1 MEIKDKIELI
11 KKSVQIDNNIKNL
24 LPEPL
29 SDKGYYYVYYP
40 TSLYKE
46 AYIDIL
52 NYDYNDITIFYDR
65 KIESGKDYE
74 NYLLDTIKEYN
85 CIGIIVYLNEEA
97 IKDEFLYKLMTYIN
111 YYHKSYFTIN
121 YAKENGKTLSGYQLA
136 LNLNLDSNKI
146 KLYKKMFADEITFLL
161 GNEILEQKIKA
172 IKELKKDNLFIYK
185 IIDGKAVITG
195 IKDIF
200 VYDLVIPKYIEEDN
214 NLYEVVAIGSFAF
227 ANLPFLKNIILPD
240 SIIEAGGYYKLKKL
254 GFGYTFLNCKSLR
267 KISFPKGCKRIY
279 NEVFTGCT
287 NLRKIDISN
296 VEYVD
301 PSFLGE
307 DDKKYLKE
315 IYVNNNIYKINGK
328 YCDRYFN
335 DYDFGSNVL
344 VYNYTDLS
352 ELESLTLPTGAIYIS
367 DIIVGNENI
376 KEIIFNK
383 DYLVYDEDDEDDEV
397 FVFLEDVSNLEKC
410 DFNKIKTNKIF
421 KLNISDCPNVKEIIL
436 PVAKGYVLDFL
447 KGNNQI
453 KEIHIKQETKFLLI
467 THFNRKEK
475 FLFKKMM
482 NKLSEDDEEVK
493 HFKGLNKLSLEI
505 IKIDNPDCLTRKG
518 YIFYA
523 KEHKLSYKE
532 IKNYTKMTYET
543 VDIKFSKFKH
553 FILNIVMFILLKISP
568 NLRKE
573 ILDLNS
579 YSIINRKNICS
590 RFANLK
596 EIYLKNKKIKIK
608 GFKYVKEI
616 DGYYYY
622 KRK

>member
-85 CIGIIVYLNEEA
+85 CIGVLIYLNEEA

-240 SIIEAGGYYKLKKL
+240 SIIEVGGYYKLKKL

-296 VEYVD
+296 VEYVN

-315 IYVNNNIYKINGK
+315 IYVNNNIYKINEK

-335 DYDFGSNVL
+335 DYDFDSNVL

-376 KEIIFNK
+376 KEIIFNE

-397 FVFLEDVSNLEKC
+397 FVFFFFVLNLEKC

-421 KLNISDCPNVKEIIL
+421 KLNISDCPNIKEIIL

-493 HFKGLNKLSLEI
+493 HFKGLNKLSLET

-523 KEHKLSYKE
+523 KEHKFSYKE

-596 EIYLKNKKIKIK
+596 EIHLKNKKIKIK

>member
-11 KKSVQIDNNIKNL
+11 KKSVQIDDNIKKL

-46 AYIDIL
+46 VYIDIL
-52 NYDYNDITIFYDR
+52 NYDYKNIIIFYDR
-65 KIESGKDYE
+65 KIESGRDYE
-74 NYLLDTIKEYN
+74 NYLLDAIKEYN
-85 CIGIIVYLNEEA
+85 CIGVLIYLNEEA
-97 IKDEFLYKLMTYIN
+97 IKDDFLYKLMTYIN

-172 IKELKKDNLFIYK
+172 IKELKKDNLFMYK

-227 ANLPFLKNIILPD
+227 ANLPFLKNIILPN
-240 SIIEAGGYYKLKKL
+240 SIIEVGGYYKLKNL
-254 GFGYTFLNCKSLR
+254 GYGYTFLNCKSLR
-267 KISFPKGCKRIY
+267 RISFPKGCKRIY
-279 NEVFTGCT
+279 DDVFTGCI

-296 VEYVD
+296 VNYVY
-301 PSFLGE
+301 PSFLGN

-335 DYDFGSNVL
+335 DYDFDSNVL

-352 ELESLTLPTGAIYIS
+352 ELESLTLPTGTIYIS
-367 DIIVGNENI
+367 DMIVGNENI
-376 KEIIFNK
+376 KEIIFNE
-383 DYLVYDEDDEDDEV
+383 DYLMYDEDDDDDKV
-397 FVFLEDVSNLEKC
+397 YVFLENVLNLEKC

-421 KLNISDCPNVKEIIL
+421 KLNISDCPNIKEIIL
-436 PVAKGYVLDFL
+436 PAAKGYVLDFL

-475 FLFKKMM
+475 ILFNKMM
-482 NKLSEDDEEVK
+482 NELGEEEVK
-493 HFKGLNKLSLEI
+493 YFKGLNKLSLEI

-523 KEHKLSYKE
+523 KEHKFSYKE

-543 VDIKFSKFKH
+543 VDIKISKFKY
-553 FILNIVMFILLKISP
+553 FILNIWMLIMLAISP

-573 ILDLNS
+573 ILGLETN
-579 YSIINRKNICS
+579 SIINRKNIHS
-590 RFANLK
+590 RFKNLK
-596 EIYLKNKKIKIK
+596 DIYIKDKKIKIK
-608 GFKYVKEI
+608 GFKYIKEI
-616 DGYYYY
+616 EGYYYY

>member
-85 CIGIIVYLNEEA
+85 CIGVLIYLNEEA

-240 SIIEAGGYYKLKKL
+240 SIIEVGGYYKLKKL

-296 VEYVD
+296 VEYVN

-315 IYVNNNIYKINGK
+315 IYVNNNIYKINEK

-335 DYDFGSNVL
+335 DYDFDSNVL

-376 KEIIFNK
+376 KEIIFNE

-397 FVFLEDVSNLEKC
+397 FVFLEDVLNLEKC

-421 KLNISDCPNVKEIIL
+421 KLNISDCPNIKEIIL

-493 HFKGLNKLSLEI
+493 HFKGLNKLSLET

-523 KEHKLSYKE
+523 KEHKFSYKE

-596 EIYLKNKKIKIK
+596 EIHLKNKKIKIK

>member
-97 IKDEFLYKLMTYIN
+97 IKDDFLYKLMTYIN

-240 SIIEAGGYYKLKKL
+240 SIIEVGGYYKLKKL

-296 VEYVD
+296 VEYVN

-315 IYVNNNIYKINGK
+315 IYVNNNIYKINEK

-335 DYDFGSNVL
+335 DYDFDSNVL

-397 FVFLEDVSNLEKC
+397 FVFLEDVLNLEKC